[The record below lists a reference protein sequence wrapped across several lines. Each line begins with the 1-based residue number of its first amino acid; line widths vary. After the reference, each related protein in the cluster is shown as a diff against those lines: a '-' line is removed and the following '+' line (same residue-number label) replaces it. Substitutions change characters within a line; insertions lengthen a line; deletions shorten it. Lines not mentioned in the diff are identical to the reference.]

1 MVSDL
6 VIVQVMESRESMSKL
21 GTKGK
26 VTTRRAKTLHDI
38 KQNSSERAVSVSSQV
53 STIASKP
60 ESNSKYFK
68 TILPGGRHPTLPG
81 SLQLLVVDFSPTL
94 TRGFCRI
101 V

>member
-6 VIVQVMESRESMSKL
+6 EIVQVMESRESMSKL

-26 VTTRRAKTLHDI
+26 LTIRRANTLHY
-38 KQNSSERAVSVSSQV
+38 KEQNSSERAVSVSSQV
-53 STIASKP
+53 STKAFKP

-81 SLQLLVVDFSPTL
+81 SLQLLVVDIRPL
-94 TRGFCRI
+94 
-101 V
+101 